1 MKKFGWVIAIAALA
15 VFVVYHF
22 SVQEQNTNLKNA
34 LASQYSNE
42 LNSASEKLTE
52 LSDSI
57 DETLIFKDKQSLD
70 RPLEDVWRLSS
81 DIRASISGLPIDQET
96 STSWLNYLTRIGNG
110 AAQVRA
116 GKVPIE
122 EWQGNMVSARENL
135 RSLADQWA
143 FTNRNDGNKDYIVS
157 SFVQNKVN
165 KENEKNW
172 KSLGASVKAYTES
185 DFPMTASETD
195 QQKKKDLQHIS
206 DKPVN
211 VEEVKAKFAKLFPEL
226 ADAKIY
232 ITESAKDAPYP
243 FYHIE
248 FHKDIRIGYADF
260 TKKGGHL
267 LSFLMERPFDKNTID
282 TESMKKNALDY
293 MKKLGYEDTELIE
306 FRENHIGW
314 HLAFARKDPTNNAI
328 VYADGLH
335 LKIAKDNGEL
345 LGLNAM
351 EYIQEEKLVKQ
362 KVVPLD
368 YKTIFSDDLKI
379 EEEKIAYVE
388 NDQLQQRLAY
398 ELLTRSDD
406 IGTYKVY
413 IDTETHEILQS
424 EKLP

>member
-57 DETLIFKDKQSLD
+57 DETLIFKDKESLD

-96 STSWLNYLTRIGNG
+96 SSSWLNYLTRIGNG
-110 AAQVRA
+110 ATQVRT

-206 DKPVN
+206 DKPVS
-211 VEEVKAKFAKLFPEL
+211 VEDVKAKFAKIFPEL
-226 ADAKIY
+226 ANAKIY
-232 ITESAKDAPYP
+232 VTESGKDAPYP

-267 LSFLMERPFDKNTID
+267 LSFLTERPFDKNAID

-293 MKKLGYEDTELIE
+293 MKKLGYTDTELIE

-314 HLAFARKDPTNNAI
+314 HLAFARKDAENDAI
-328 VYADGLH
+328 VYADGLQ

-351 EYIQEEKLVKQ
+351 EYIQEEKIAKQ
-362 KVVPLD
+362 KVIPLD
-368 YKTIFSDDLKI
+368 YKTIFADNLKI
-379 EEEKIAYVE
+379 EELKMAYVE

-406 IGTYKVY
+406 IGTYRVY
-413 IDTETHEILQS
+413 IDTESHEILHS

>member
-57 DETLIFKDKQSLD
+57 DETLIFKDKESLD

-96 STSWLNYLTRIGNG
+96 SSSWLNYLTRIGNG
-110 AAQVRA
+110 ATQVRT

-206 DKPVN
+206 DKPVS
-211 VEEVKAKFAKLFPEL
+211 VEDVKAKFAKIFPEL

-232 ITESAKDAPYP
+232 ITESGKDAPYP

-267 LSFLMERPFDKNTID
+267 LSFLMERPFDKNAID

-293 MKKLGYEDTELIE
+293 MKKLGYTDTELIE
-306 FRENHIGW
+306 FRENHIAW
-314 HLAFARKDPTNNAI
+314 HLAFARKDAENDAI

-351 EYIQEEKLVKQ
+351 EYIQEEKIAEQ
-362 KVVPLD
+362 KVIPLD
-368 YKTIFSDDLKI
+368 YKTIFADNLKI
-379 EEEKIAYVE
+379 EEVKMAYVE

-398 ELLTRSDD
+398 ELLTRSED
-406 IGTYKVY
+406 IGTYRVY
-413 IDTETHEILQS
+413 IDTESHEILHS

>member
-293 MKKLGYEDTELIE
+293 LKKLGYEDTELIE

>member
-57 DETLIFKDKQSLD
+57 DETLIFKDKESLD

-96 STSWLNYLTRIGNG
+96 SSSWLNYLTRIGNG
-110 AAQVRA
+110 ATQVRT

-206 DKPVN
+206 DKPVS
-211 VEEVKAKFAKLFPEL
+211 VEDVKEKFAKIFPEL

-232 ITESAKDAPYP
+232 VTESGKDAPYP

-267 LSFLMERPFDKNTID
+267 LSFLMERPFDKNAID
-282 TESMKKNALDY
+282 TESMKKSALDY
-293 MKKLGYEDTELIE
+293 MKKLGYTDTELIE

-314 HLAFARKDPTNNAI
+314 HLAFARKDAENDAI
-328 VYADGLH
+328 VYADGLQ

-351 EYIQEEKLVKQ
+351 EYIQEEKIAKQ
-362 KVVPLD
+362 KVIPLD
-368 YKTIFSDDLKI
+368 YKTIFADNLKI
-379 EEEKIAYVE
+379 EEAKMAYVE

-398 ELLTRSDD
+398 ELLTRSED
-406 IGTYKVY
+406 IGTYRVY
-413 IDTETHEILQS
+413 IDTESHEILHS

>member
-57 DETLIFKDKQSLD
+57 DETLIFKDKESLD

-96 STSWLNYLTRIGNG
+96 SSSWLNYLTRIGNG
-110 AAQVRA
+110 ATQVRT

-206 DKPVN
+206 DKPVS
-211 VEEVKAKFAKLFPEL
+211 VEDVKAKFAKIFPEL
-226 ADAKIY
+226 ANAKIY
-232 ITESAKDAPYP
+232 VTESGKDAPYP

-267 LSFLMERPFDKNTID
+267 LSFLMERPFDKNAID

-293 MKKLGYEDTELIE
+293 LKKLGYEDTELIE

-314 HLAFARKDPTNNAI
+314 HLAFARKDAENDAI
-328 VYADGLH
+328 VYADGLQ

-351 EYIQEEKLVKQ
+351 EYIQEEKIAKQ
-362 KVVPLD
+362 KVIPLD
-368 YKTIFSDDLKI
+368 YKTIFADNLKI
-379 EEEKIAYVE
+379 EEAKMAYVE

-398 ELLTRSDD
+398 ELLTRSED
-406 IGTYKVY
+406 IGTYRVY
-413 IDTETHEILQS
+413 IDTESHEILHS

>member
-57 DETLIFKDKQSLD
+57 DETLIFKDKESLD

-96 STSWLNYLTRIGNG
+96 SSSWLNYLTRIGNG
-110 AAQVRA
+110 ATQVRT

-206 DKPVN
+206 DKPVS
-211 VEEVKAKFAKLFPEL
+211 VEDVKAKFAKIFPEL

-232 ITESAKDAPYP
+232 VTESGKDAPYP

-260 TKKGGHL
+260 TKK
-267 LSFLMERPFDKNTID
+267 EAIYYPF
-282 TESMKKNALDY
+282 
-293 MKKLGYEDTELIE
+293 
-306 FRENHIGW
+306 
-314 HLAFARKDPTNNAI
+314 
-328 VYADGLH
+328 
-335 LKIAKDNGEL
+335 
-345 LGLNAM
+345 
-351 EYIQEEKLVKQ
+351 
-362 KVVPLD
+362 
-368 YKTIFSDDLKI
+368 
-379 EEEKIAYVE
+379 
-388 NDQLQQRLAY
+388 
-398 ELLTRSDD
+398 
-406 IGTYKVY
+406 
-413 IDTETHEILQS
+413 
-424 EKLP
+424 